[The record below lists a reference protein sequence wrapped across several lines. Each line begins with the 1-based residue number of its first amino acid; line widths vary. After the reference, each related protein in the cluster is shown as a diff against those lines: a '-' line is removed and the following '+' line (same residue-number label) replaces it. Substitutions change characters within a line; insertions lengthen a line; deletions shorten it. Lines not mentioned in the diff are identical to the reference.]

1 MNHHLFLA
9 VAIICLI
16 AVIGFPKAAAEN
28 GREGGGATA
37 LGWAAVGTGILG
49 TGSLVAYKISRK
61 TLIATVGSGGITR
74 PLTAMYKPVLNFH
87 MAMNLIGYSAG
98 MSHGIMLVGAA
109 DGISIALALVMTV
122 LVASGI
128 LMRFTPSRS
137 RIFNTQVHGQ
147 VLLVILLIIL
157 VLLHIA
163 TVND

>member
-28 GREGGGATA
+28 GREGGAATA

-49 TGSLVAYKISRK
+49 TGSLVAYKISRR

-128 LMRFTPSRS
+128 LMRFTASRS

-163 TVND
+163 TAND